1 MKNLLILGMCQ
12 GSPGYPGFDL
22 HAHLT
27 SLLDEN
33 LHLTSLLNENLYA
46 THALLASDWRIAID
60 APQKTLGR
68 GSSRDYYPCWFIS
81 QRLTCFFA
89 HIISFCRNY
98 LHTGILNRTQLLH
111 FTLSIP
117 QFLSCPWGTWPL
129 PPPHGLF
136 DLFGQCVAK
145 GLSIFRC
152 PAVQH
157 QKSKGCPFDLSKI
170 MKSWN

>member
-1 MKNLLILGMCQ
+1 MQ

-68 GSSRDYYPCWFIS
+68 GSSRDYYPC
-81 QRLTCFFA
+81 
-89 HIISFCRNY
+89 
-98 LHTGILNRTQLLH
+98 
-111 FTLSIP
+111 
-117 QFLSCPWGTWPL
+117 
-129 PPPHGLF
+129 
-136 DLFGQCVAK
+136 
-145 GLSIFRC
+145 
-152 PAVQH
+152 
-157 QKSKGCPFDLSKI
+157 
-170 MKSWN
+170 